1 MHLFILTIHALGYI
15 LAFMIIVAALLIS
28 GGTHVADH
36 GVGMACQVG
45 LYVLRMFSL
54 VGLLDSDLPIKP
66 SYPAFFYIVGFFV
79 TCLVLYSGV

>member
-1 MHLFILTIHALGYI
+1 MHLFILTIHELGYI

-28 GGTHVADH
+28 GRTHVADH
-36 GVGMACQVG
+36 GVGMGCQVG

-66 SYPAFFYIVGFFV
+66 SCPAFLMLLDFV